1 MRYVSFELLL
11 AAAAPSAATERRV
24 DTGLPRDGAL
34 GWLPRFVD
42 RALSLPVGASGQ
54 LKPPRLYKG
63 QHERPREEV
72 SNVGFVSALFSRTG
86 LLIAIYIVIGVFVN
100 TAPPH
105 VPTGGANL
113 LSLHSWVQY
122 FISVLFWP
130 LSFWTPSFTVAKWQP

>member
-1 MRYVSFELLL
+1 MIRLDGTPSRYRSSWGMGPTLTPRYRSALSPAGSRPAEP
-11 AAAAPSAATERRV
+11 AAPLR
-24 DTGLPRDGAL
+24 
-34 GWLPRFVD
+34 
-42 RALSLPVGASGQ
+42 
-54 LKPPRLYKG
+54 G

-122 FISVLFWP
+122 FIS
-130 LSFWTPSFTVAKWQP
+130 